1 MGEGRLSLSG
11 RGWWGGVGEHFIRGM
26 LSDVHFVIIEGMH
39 EVVSRVWWCMG
50 VDRLVEM
57 GGQEG
62 TMV

>member
-1 MGEGRLSLSG
+1 M
-11 RGWWGGVGEHFIRGM
+11 GEHFIRGI
-26 LSDVHFVIIEGMH
+26 SDVHSVIIEGMH

-50 VDRLVEM
+50 VDRLVER